1 MNYKHF
7 IENVFDRFHSV
18 DRHFRSSPERF
29 KQIKFFYEFNCVCV
43 DSFSYFDKKQSAIGN
58 VKETLTFIFN
68 EHFRSFVSYPETK
81 KKKKTGVPGKSH
93 KQQRLEQPNSGIIDL
108 SM

>member
-7 IENVFDRFHSV
+7 IENVFDGFHSV

-29 KQIKFFYEFNCVCV
+29 KQIKYFYEYNCVCV

-81 KKKKTGVPGKSH
+81 KKKTVYQGN
-93 KQQRLEQPNSGIIDL
+93 LTNSKDL
-108 SM
+108 NNQTLG